1 MGVNVSDLSV
11 DEALL
16 IVKAKMA
23 IKMVEKLA
31 VAAEDAE
38 VSNEDIYELWGAVS
52 DVQRATQKIENDA
65 FRELMQEK
73 ADELEETVQ
82 TVSDKRGVKNDSG

>member
-1 MGVNVSDLSV
+1 MGVNVSDLSIS
-11 DEALL
+11 EALL
-16 IVKAKMA
+16 IVEAKMA
-23 IKMVEKLA
+23 IKTVERLA

-52 DVQRATQKIENDA
+52 DVQRATQKLENDA

-82 TVSDKRGVKNDSG
+82 TVSDKRNK

>member
-1 MGVNVSDLSV
+1 MEVNVSDLSIR
-11 DEALL
+11 EAL
-16 IVKAKMA
+16 IVVEAKMA
-23 IKMVEKLA
+23 IKTVERLA

-38 VSNEDIYELWGAVS
+38 VSDEDIYELWGAVS
-52 DVQRATQKIENDA
+52 DVQRATQELENDA

>member
-23 IKMVEKLA
+23 IKTVEKLA
-31 VAAEDAE
+31 VAAEDGR
-38 VSNEDIYELWGAVS
+38 VSNEDIYELISAVS
-52 DVQRATQKIENDA
+52 DVQRATQKLENDA

-82 TVSDKRGVKNDSG
+82 TVLDKRNK

>member
-1 MGVNVSDLSV
+1 MGLSVSDLSV
-11 DEALL
+11 GEALVV
-16 IVKAKMA
+16 VKAKMA
-23 IKMVEKLA
+23 IKTVERLA

-73 ADELEETVQ
+73 ADELEEMVQ